1 MKNINSSVILLL
13 CTCMIV
19 KCITVL
25 ITLYKSFMKSIYS
38 NLSIEAVEKSAS
50 YGCAAIVSMV
60 LLCFSSP
67 LLNITTASAQTANSN
82 LEQRGVAAIRNAV
95 STLIRVLQSENI
107 EARVNAARAL
117 GGMGIQAKIA
127 EPALTVA
134 LYDKEP
140 RVRYTAATALVNLG
154 GDTKTAFPHLLE
166 ALQSESKWIR
176 NDAAYA
182 VSNLAL
188 NLFSRARQLSDGELN
203 RAIIDFEKT
212 LKVMK
217 NSEFEIPR
225 QAVKSIDD
233 SLDYL
238 QRERQRE

>member
-1 MKNINSSVILLL
+1 
-13 CTCMIV
+13 
-19 KCITVL
+19 
-25 ITLYKSFMKSIYS
+25 MKSIYS
-38 NLSIEAVEKSAS
+38 NLWIETVGKIAS
-50 YGCAAIVSMV
+50 YRCAAVISMA

-67 LLNITTASAQTANSN
+67 LQNTTASAQTGNNTN
-82 LEQRGVAAIRNAV
+82 LELLGVAAISDAV

-127 EPALTVA
+127 KPALKVA

-140 RVRYTAATALVNLG
+140 RVRYSAATALVNLG

-182 VSNLAL
+182 ASNLAL
-188 NLFSRARQLSDGELN
+188 NLLSKASELSDGELN
-203 RAIIDFEKT
+203 RAISDFEKT
-212 LKVMK
+212 LEVMEK
-217 NSEFEIPR
+217 SKFEIPS

-238 QRERQRE
+238 QRERQRG

>member
-1 MKNINSSVILLL
+1 
-13 CTCMIV
+13 
-19 KCITVL
+19 
-25 ITLYKSFMKSIYS
+25 MKSIYS
-38 NLSIEAVEKSAS
+38 KLRIETVGKTAS
-50 YGCAAIVSMV
+50 YRCAAIVSMA

-67 LLNITTASAQTANSN
+67 LVNITTARAQTGDNSN
-82 LEQRGVAAIRNAV
+82 RQLLGVAAIKNAV
-95 STLIRVLQSENI
+95 STLIRVLGSENI

-140 RVRYTAATALVNLG
+140 RVRYSAATALINLG

-182 VSNLAL
+182 ASNLAL
-188 NLFSRARQLSDGELN
+188 NLLSKARQLSDGELN
-203 RAIIDFEKT
+203 QAISDFEKT
-212 LKVMK
+212 LEVMEK
-217 NSEFEIPR
+217 SEFEIPR
-225 QAVKSIDD
+225 QAVKSIDN
-233 SLDYL
+233 SLNYL
-238 QRERQRE
+238 QRERQRG